1 MTSQSGTQASA
12 THTLTNASRS
22 KDNQAMKFGQLIE
35 YNIRNIFLENDIQS
49 VGRNYSRPFSKK
61 SKLSISLN
69 ELSKVLYSLPLLY
82 VKLRTIQ
89 NILKLSWRPLAFNS
103 YNAFLKNK
111 KWSGTSLPVS
121 FFT

>member
-49 VGRNYSRPFSKK
+49 MVRNYSRPFSKK